1 MFFSSKNLELKEKTY
16 NAPDLRLEGYLVFF
30 FYLVHISDPLLIF
43 IFLAYSETKD
53 AKKSLVIL
61 ICEYRLDFLLCCK

>member
-30 FYLVHISDPLLIF
+30 FYLVHISDPLLMYEKF
-43 IFLAYSETKD
+43 R
-53 AKKSLVIL
+53 KKHKKK
-61 ICEYRLDFLLCCK
+61 F